1 MEDFIPYQKL
11 SKKKRREYNN
21 SKRNFWEVD
30 PITKVVK
37 NKKPYNRKEKY
48 PKNYEELIDGVED
61 EE

>member
-1 MEDFIPYQKL
+1 M
-11 SKKKRREYNN
+11 N

-30 PITKVVK
+30 PVTKVVK